1 MSWNFGWSQGNTHVL
16 TGKFDLTNVNN
27 MAFYISGPKLL
38 FETTEISTHPNST
51 QHGHWLWH
59 FYLRL
64 FYMFISQSVRLISDN
79 IWIGLVLW
87 HRLDVYNKKLLIRN
101 KCAWVGIQSMNNS
114 SEFDST
120 GVKLYIFIHN
130 EVRDFD
136 KNSTQPKIWVNR
148 VRDNESQLYIIV
160 RTNYIWW
167 DEDDVQFVLD
177 QHA

>member
-1 MSWNFGWSQGNTHVL
+1 
-16 TGKFDLTNVNN
+16 
-27 MAFYISGPKLL
+27 
-38 FETTEISTHPNST
+38 
-51 QHGHWLWH
+51 
-59 FYLRL
+59 
-64 FYMFISQSVRLISDN
+64 MFTSQSVKLISDN

-87 HRLDVYNKKLLIRN
+87 HRL
-101 KCAWVGIQSMNNS
+101 
-114 SEFDST
+114 
-120 GVKLYIFIHN
+120 N

-136 KNSTQPKIWVNR
+136 KNLTQPEIWVNR